1 MRQPLPRTAEQL
13 RSVLLTVAAERLGL
27 AAVAVDLRVTDLHEG
42 PERDVRSRT
51 TESAMGPPPEAAAAR
66 SSLPATRTGSMR
78 GPGGELADVAAAVPG
93 VARLTAVLGS
103 RPVKVER
110 HDCPS
115 GQHVEVQ
122 LAVAPG
128 YHPLEVARA
137 VRAAVADA
145 ATSDTGGLVTVTV
158 LIAETAA

>member
-1 MRQPLPRTAEQL
+1 
-13 RSVLLTVAAERLGL
+13 
-27 AAVAVDLRVTDLHEG
+27 
-42 PERDVRSRT
+42 
-51 TESAMGPPPEAAAAR
+51 
-66 SSLPATRTGSMR
+66 MR
-78 GPGGELADVAAAVPG
+78 GPSGELADVAAAVPG

-110 HDCPS
+110 HDHPP
-115 GQHVEVQ
+115 GQHIQVQ

-137 VRAAVADA
+137 VRATVADA
-145 ATSDTGGLVTVTV
+145 ATSDTWGLVTVTV